1 MTEGYK
7 RTRGWDW
14 GVLLLWVLV
23 LVLLLLSDSV
33 SPLGNG
39 GNYSQFYIPWEPW
52 KNLQHADTDAVVSQP
67 QHSNAPVVANISPSA
82 AILHLWSLH
91 NAGELAYELTS
102 VFQPVQSPL
111 KTNLMEKIQNIT
123 LLRFILL
130 LPEGLGTHTHF

>member
-1 MTEGYK
+1 MGGITLSFTFPEA
-7 RTRGWDW
+7 WD
-14 GVLLLWVLV
+14 
-23 LVLLLLSDSV
+23 
-33 SPLGNG
+33 
-39 GNYSQFYIPWEPW
+39 WEPW

-91 NAGELAYELTS
+91 NAGELAYKLKS

-111 KTNLMEKIQNIT
+111 KINLMEKIQNIT

-130 LPEGLGTHTHF
+130 LPEGLGSHTHFWRMFLIDMATALQELKC